1 MEKPV
6 QITLC
11 KGRGCC
17 PVITIS
23 EKEAIITDDLGGK
36 VTITNNELSILKEKL
51 NELDNI

>member
-11 KGRGCC
+11 RGRGCC

-23 EKEAIITDDLGGK
+23 EKGAKITDDNGGE
-36 VTITNNELSILKEKL
+36 VTITNNELTILKEKL
-51 NELDNI
+51 NELDI